1 MRKKPPLPFSL
12 FVIQLFRHGSI
23 HTMYPLQLMYPFLLL
38 TEQLSFFFN
47 FLMLIHFWYIFYLQ
61 LNSNSMTLDLILELK
76 IWNRWIINLKITQ
89 RFLSE
94 IKTWIEVLLL
104 DYNSRGSY
112 LTKCTEAI
120 NYSQV
125 DASSKNIQ
133 MART

>member
-1 MRKKPPLPFSL
+1 MVYLL
-12 FVIQLFRHGSI
+12 FAIKQQFYDHGFNSR
-23 HTMYPLQLMYPFLLL
+23 
-38 TEQLSFFFN
+38 TE
-47 FLMLIHFWYIFYLQ
+47 
-61 LNSNSMTLDLILELK
+61 
-76 IWNRWIINLKITQ
+76 NLKPMDNKLKNLNTSQ
-89 RFLSE
+89 RLLSK